1 MPKVMI
7 CGQKGSGV
15 TTQIAKLCEKYKLEE
30 FELAKEYLGAINK
43 EKAKR
48 RRQRLL
54 NRGYKP
60 TDPEVLAD
68 LEPGQVP
75 EDPELD
81 EEAEDFDKEVHE
93 KAVMK
98 DLMAASRGLIIDGN
112 WTTLPEEAIQT
123 PLQDLLVE
131 SRRMPEMLITLKCK
145 EETTFERCLDDEKV
159 KEDFE
164 NINKKI
170 VEEWEKELAS
180 AIQAATDDAAEK
192 LKEA

>member
-60 TDPEVLAD
+60 TDPEVLAE

-123 PLQDLLVE
+123 PL
-131 SRRMPEMLITLKCK
+131 
-145 EETTFERCLDDEKV
+145 
-159 KEDFE
+159 
-164 NINKKI
+164 
-170 VEEWEKELAS
+170 
-180 AIQAATDDAAEK
+180 
-192 LKEA
+192 